1 MIVGG
6 GLSGLAVARFLGGV
20 VVEKG
25 EVGGFFLRDEYPVNG
40 VKGCELVKEFM
51 GVNVIKGAAFEA
63 DDGGAWVL
71 SEEGPRYLRG
81 FVIGANGF
89 RERTLLE
96 LGVFGFRPSGVFPLY
111 SAWELVNRGYRIGER
126 VVIYGFNHYSL
137 SLASKLE
144 AEVNFIAGSGSIVH
158 EEAEA
163 LDRGFGVM
171 RCKLKRLEGRG
182 RLETLRTSEGD
193 LKADTLVIA
202 ELSPWNPL
210 NLSYTVGN
218 AAMITEDPSKVV
230 EGTKLLA
237 SSILSGGRRIEV
249 VSEVPHFP
257 HEVAEEVG
265 RVIVGVKRGVR
276 LRVGD
281 VEMVAEE
288 SYPILELPKRD
299 RVRIEVIGCT
309 E

>member
-1 MIVGG
+1 MIVGA
-6 GLSGLAVARFLGGV
+6 GLSGLAAAKFLRGV
-20 VVEKG
+20 LVERG

-40 VKGCELVKEFM
+40 VRGCDLVREFM
-51 GVNVIKGAAFEA
+51 ESNVIKGTVFEA
-63 DDGGAWVL
+63 DEGGAWVL
-71 SEEGPRYLRG
+71 SEEGSRYLRG
-81 FVIGANGF
+81 TVIGANGF

-96 LGVFGFRPSGVFPLY
+96 LGVFGSRPSGVFPLY

-137 SLASKLE
+137 SLASKLK
-144 AEVNFIAGSGSIVH
+144 AEVTFILGSGSIAH

-171 RCKLKRLEGRG
+171 RGALKRIEGKG
-182 RLETLRTSEGD
+182 RLEALRTSEGD
-193 LKADTLVIA
+193 LKADALVLA

-230 EGTKLLA
+230 EGAKLLA
-237 SSILSGGRRIEV
+237 SSILSGGRRVEV
-249 VSEVPHFP
+249 ISDAPHFP
-257 HEVAEEVG
+257 REVSEEVG
-265 RVIVGVKRGVR
+265 RVIVGVKRGTK
-276 LRVGD
+276 LRVGG
-281 VEMVAEE
+281 VEMIAEE
-288 SYPILELPKRD
+288 SYPLIEIPKGD
-299 RVRIEVIGCT
+299 RIRIEVMGCT